1 MNRLIRFALAFSPRE
16 FRRNFQSDV
25 SYDAEHGSRP
35 VVLEALDIIASGI
48 ALHLEGAWRN
58 LSLGAR
64 ALNRSRLYAFVSV
77 LTIALAI
84 GANITVASTIQG
96 VLLDPLPYPD
106 ASNLYYAS
114 KHGPY
119 GGWSYLNAHDYLAR
133 STTVADLG
141 IAGPDTNT
149 LLGRGASVRLDGR
162 QVDGGYFRVLGAHAL
177 IGRLITA
184 ADMTRRVVVLSND
197 VWRANFGADPGIV
210 GRRIDLGQTFY
221 LVIGVMAPTFR
232 DPGYGSLSRAAF
244 WIPDDRFARSVR
256 VRGDSEAFVRLRPG
270 VSVGAAQADLRRVIT
285 QLDREYPNP
294 AQQNGVPPELVA
306 LIDRVVGDVRPLLW
320 LLYGAVAVLLLVAL
334 ANIANLALVRAAAR
348 ESELA
353 VRSALGAGRR
363 QIAGQLAAESAI
375 VALAGGIA
383 GVAGALVALKS
394 FAVFGN
400 DILPRWESV
409 HIGTATAF
417 YAGSLVIA
425 ATIISGLLPVLWV
438 RSETVSRTRGGS
450 RPFRA
455 VLVGTEIA
463 LALAVVI
470 AAGLIV
476 RSFVTLTHVS
486 VGFDSSH
493 LVYVSD
499 VTPNSRMST
508 FAARIRTTHALL
520 TGFRSIPGV
529 AEAVAVESPPF
540 GQCCIVVETN
550 VPANSPRAFRSVFNS
565 VSPNYFGV
573 MRIPLLAGRRFTR
586 EDRIGTRPVAIVSRV
601 FAVRYFGS
609 VKNALGKTVFP
620 QFNIDSPGK
629 PITFLPRTIVGVV
642 GDVRNSFSQSPI
654 PQVYTAADQF
664 PHFPS
669 YVLRLNRAGD
679 GIAAAVITA
688 VRRVDPTI
696 PPPAVAFSST
706 LLGQD
711 ALAADV
717 AAVLFGAF
725 AGIALVLA
733 LAGVYA
739 VTAYSVEQRTREFGI
754 RKAVGARDS
763 DVTRNVLRGVAAF
776 GAVGILAGLVL
787 ASLTTRLLAAL
798 LFQTSPLDLP
808 TFVLAVA
815 LVAACTLL
823 AALVP
828 ALRAMRV
835 NPVIALRYE

>member
-96 VLLDPLPYPD
+96 VLLDPLPYPN

-353 VRSALGAGRR
+353 VRSAPD
-363 QIAGQLAAESAI
+363 AARSRDSSPPRVRLSLWP
-375 VALAGGIA
+375 VASR
-383 GVAGALVALKS
+383 ALRVRSSRSNRLRCS
-394 FAVFGN
+394 
-400 DILPRWESV
+400 
-409 HIGTATAF
+409 
-417 YAGSLVIA
+417 
-425 ATIISGLLPVLWV
+425 ATIFCRAGKACISEPQPRFMPGASLSRRRLSAVCCRCYGYEARPCRARVVVPVHSGRCSW
-438 RSETVSRTRGGS
+438 
-450 RPFRA
+450 A
-455 VLVGTEIA
+455 
-463 LALAVVI
+463 
-470 AAGLIV
+470 
-476 RSFVTLTHVS
+476 
-486 VGFDSSH
+486 
-493 LVYVSD
+493 
-499 VTPNSRMST
+499 
-508 FAARIRTTHALL
+508 
-520 TGFRSIPGV
+520 
-529 AEAVAVESPPF
+529 
-540 GQCCIVVETN
+540 
-550 VPANSPRAFRSVFNS
+550 PR
-565 VSPNYFGV
+565 
-573 MRIPLLAGRRFTR
+573 
-586 EDRIGTRPVAIVSRV
+586 
-601 FAVRYFGS
+601 
-609 VKNALGKTVFP
+609 
-620 QFNIDSPGK
+620 
-629 PITFLPRTIVGVV
+629 
-642 GDVRNSFSQSPI
+642 
-654 PQVYTAADQF
+654 
-664 PHFPS
+664 
-669 YVLRLNRAGD
+669 LRLRW
-679 GIAAAVITA
+679 
-688 VRRVDPTI
+688 R
-696 PPPAVAFSST
+696 S
-706 LLGQD
+706 
-711 ALAADV
+711 
-717 AAVLFGAF
+717 
-725 AGIALVLA
+725 
-733 LAGVYA
+733 
-739 VTAYSVEQRTREFGI
+739 
-754 RKAVGARDS
+754 
-763 DVTRNVLRGVAAF
+763 
-776 GAVGILAGLVL
+776 
-787 ASLTTRLLAAL
+787 
-798 LFQTSPLDLP
+798 
-808 TFVLAVA
+808 
-815 LVAACTLL
+815 
-823 AALVP
+823 
-828 ALRAMRV
+828 
-835 NPVIALRYE
+835 